1 MNISKKFLF
10 LIFVFVI
17 GFISADFSLGDVG
30 YSVETSYS
38 VGANLSG
45 WLNISF
51 SEEDS
56 NSIFKSSEGEE
67 ITLIN
72 LLDKNLNSGFDYDC
86 TPASCTSDYSGTA
99 ESSSK
104 TFSLNAGESVL
115 FGFKI
120 TGDNKLSDITSFKF
134 DLASNNAETNVFPLS
149 LDILNDETNDWEAY
163 VESENYGTENFGCF
177 TNLPEE
183 TYKAKIASVYY
194 CETVELER
202 APAIEIGAYIDYLE
216 GGTNVQFD
224 MKIENVDLGGS
235 QTCTA
240 TATGTGRIACVPDYK
255 IEESGTYYICIKPKN
270 TVDANKYEINYEQTD
285 TCGYS
290 GTFDGVYDYDFEIF
304 GRLKTYASNI
314 HFTLNNTELSKAES
328 PTTNIESYI
337 EKYITN
343 TYENNCEDG
352 CIIPIKI
359 NSEIDQT
366 ITVSN
371 ARIIYV
377 TGISKETNSFYDIQ
391 ESPALINSEFQR
403 LYLAP
408 AGFNVSDEKG
418 TYDISVSLNEEEL
431 FEQTILVG
439 DVPTIDYVTP
449 TKTAIKF
456 ATEFIA
462 GVTSDLNITLY
473 KWNFGDGDI
482 ETTSE
487 NEITHTYESSG
498 KYVMTLS
505 VSNSAGRNSSKNFSI
520 TISSASEIVPTLL
533 SEASENVANLEEDI
547 NGFAGFKKTSIQN
560 AFDVGYIND
569 QILVLE
575 DSESKATLE
584 SDYEAILEELLKM
597 EIPISVGETA
607 SGQGITFYPE
617 EENINLDVL
626 KGISE
631 GSYSSGKD
639 DEYREAILSWEV
651 DNVEAILSFNEI
663 SAIYE
668 DYQEPAVRVFK
679 ISVTK
684 NVEEPVY
691 LIIKDMEDLLFEE
704 DYSITEYDGYQY
716 ITISEGTQDIVF
728 STTEDLSFLTL
739 PIFISPSLS
748 EITIAEWSAFD
759 DSGSLKRWIL
769 FTIIAVVV
777 LFFTFIAY
785 IVLQIWYKR
794 KYESYLFKNR
804 NNLYN
809 LINYVKS
816 SKENGVKNK
825 DIENNLEK
833 AGWTSEQLRYVM
845 RKFAGK
851 NTGMPEIP
859 IKKILKEKKV
869 K

>member
-10 LIFVFVI
+10 LIFVFAFS
-17 GFISADFSLGDVG
+17 FISADFSLGNVS
-30 YSVETSYS
+30 YSVESSYN
-38 VGANLSG
+38 VGENLSG

-51 SEEDS
+51 SGEYL
-56 NSIFKSSEGEE
+56 NSTLKSSGGGE
-67 ITLIN
+67 ITLTD

-86 TPASCTSDYSGTA
+86 TPTSCTLDYSGTA

-104 TFSLNAGESVL
+104 TFSLNAGESAL
-115 FGFKI
+115 FGFKV
-120 TGDNKLSDITSFKF
+120 TGDNALSDITSFKF
-134 DLASNNAETNVFPLS
+134 DLVSNNAETDVFPLS
-149 LDILNDETNDWEAY
+149 LDILNDEINDWEAY
-163 VESENYGTENFGCF
+163 TASSNYGTENFGCF
-177 TNLPEE
+177 VNLPEQ
-183 TYKAKIASVYY
+183 TYKAKIASAYY

-202 APAIEIGAYIDYLE
+202 APAVEIGAYVNYLE
-216 GGTNVQFD
+216 GGTSVQFD
-224 MKIENVDLGGS
+224 MKIGNVDTGNS

-240 TATGTGRIACVPDYK
+240 TATGTGRIACVPDYL

-270 TVDANKYEINYEQTD
+270 TADANKYEINYEQTD

-304 GRLKTYASNI
+304 ERSKTYASNI
-314 HFTLNNTELSKAES
+314 NFTLNNTELSKAES

-343 TYENNCEDG
+343 TYENNCENG

-377 TGISKETNSFYDIQ
+377 TGISRETNSFYGIQ

-431 FEQTILVG
+431 FEQTIIVG
-439 DVPTIDYVTP
+439 DAPIIDYVTP

-456 ATEFIA
+456 STEFIT
-462 GVTSDLNITLY
+462 GVTSDLNITSY
-473 KWNFGDGDI
+473 KWNFGDGDV

-487 NEITHTYESSG
+487 NVATHIYESSG
-498 KYVMTLS
+498 SYTMMLT

-520 TISSASEIVPTLL
+520 TISPASEIVPTLL
-533 SEASENVANLEEDI
+533 LEASENVASLEEDI
-547 NGFAGFKKTSIQN
+547 NGFTDFKKTSIQN

-569 QILVLE
+569 QILVLK

-597 EIPISVGETA
+597 EIPLSVGETA
-607 SGQGITFYPE
+607 SGQGIVFYPE

-631 GSYSSGKD
+631 ESYSSGKD
-639 DEYREAILSWEV
+639 EEYREAILSWEV
-651 DNVEAILSFNEI
+651 NNVNVILSFNEI

-668 DYQEPAVRVFK
+668 DYQEPAVRIFEV
-679 ISVTK
+679 SVTK
-684 NVEEPVY
+684 TGEEPVY

-704 DYSITEYDGYQY
+704 DYPITEYDGYQY
-716 ITISEGTQDIVF
+716 LTISEGTQNIIF
-728 STTEDLSFLTL
+728 STTEDLNFLTL

-759 DSGSLKRWIL
+759 DSGSLKRWIF
-769 FTIIAVVV
+769 FTIIAVAV
-777 LFFTFIAY
+777 LFCTFIVY

-794 KYESYLFKNR
+794 KYEAYLFKNR

-816 SKENGVKNK
+816 SKENGVKDK